1 MRAWIHFVASLT
13 WQFNYPMS
21 IQGCAQTILE
31 ALSCGPTNAARY
43 VLHHDIATHAFF
55 TTATICL
62 QKANNGDS
70 LRHDIKCTRGS
81 SSKSVSTFIRAV
93 ANIDRR
99 IFRKLYRDVTK
110 RLSVGSSETSAKQE
124 ALDTGHPRSF
134 RTRYAINYGL

>member
-1 MRAWIHFVASLT
+1 MDSLRS
-13 WQFNYPMS
+13 FINLA
-21 IQGCAQTILE
+21 IQLPDVHPRLRRDNSLS
-31 ALSCGPTNAARY
+31 LSCGPTNAARY

-70 LRHDIKCTRGS
+70 VRHDIKCTRGS
-81 SSKSVSTFIRAV
+81 SSKSAPTFIRAV

-124 ALDTGHPRSF
+124 ALDTGYPRSF